1 MKGGILL
8 ESIILFWF
16 IVFGII
22 YIFTKEEKE
31 EPEKDDKPQEEHGLE
46 IPHRRDEIASLLKDG
61 LGEEEKKTELKRF
74 KYRCFN
80 CESEENLEFDHHL
93 PLSKGYSLKSKET
106 GSNTVVLCRRCNRAK
121 GNKLPEEYY
130 SREKLRKLEE
140 LGIRSHLYY
149 SSARIVEIEKL
160 LVGRKMERLEKA
172 IEKGEKVKFF
182 YYDQSKIMFLMEEVE
197 EIPVKV
203 YSRRRIEKYS
213 SGWEWYLEG
222 ASGRLYN
229 ISWIYRLNRAE
240 EREDTYNKVEH
251 LKFKK
256 GGNSL

>member
-1 MKGGILL
+1 MRGGVTL

-16 IVFGII
+16 IIFGII
-22 YIFTKEEKE
+22 YIFTREEKK
-31 EPEKDDKPQEEHGLE
+31 EPEKKKGSQGEENLE

-61 LGEEEKKTELKRF
+61 LGEEEKKVELKRF
-74 KYRCFN
+74 RHRCFN

-106 GSNTVVLCRRCNRAK
+106 GSNTVVLCRKCNREK
-121 GNKLPEEYY
+121 GNKLPEDYY

-149 SSARIVEIEKL
+149 SSARIVEIERL
-160 LVGRKMERLEKA
+160 LIGRKIERLEKS
-172 IEKGEKVKFF
+172 IEAGSKVKFS
-182 YYDQSKIMFLMEEVE
+182 YYDQSKIMFLMEEIE
-197 EIPVKV
+197 ETPVKV

-222 ASGRLYN
+222 EGGRLYN
-229 ISWIYRLNRAE
+229 ISWIYRLNKAEDRA
-240 EREDTYNKVEH
+240 DTYNKVEH
-251 LKFKK
+251 LKFQK
-256 GGNSL
+256 GGNPG

>member
-1 MKGGILL
+1 MKGGIGL

-16 IVFGII
+16 IIFGII
-22 YIFTKEEKE
+22 YIFTKEERE
-31 EPEKDDKPQEEHGLE
+31 EPEKREESQGKENLE

-61 LGEEEKKTELKRF
+61 LGEEEKKVELKRF
-74 KYRCFN
+74 KHRCFN
-80 CESEENLEFDHHL
+80 CESEDNLEFDHHL

-106 GSNTVVLCRRCNRAK
+106 GSNTVVLCRRCNREK
-121 GNKLPEEYY
+121 GNKLPEDYY

-149 SSARIVEIEKL
+149 SSSRIVEIEKL

-172 IEKGEKVKFF
+172 IERGDRVKFS

-203 YSRRRIEKYS
+203 YSRRRIERYS

-229 ISWIYRLNRAE
+229 ISWIYRLNRVDA
-240 EREDTYNKVEH
+240 RADAYNKVEH
-251 LKFKK
+251 LKLKK
-256 GGNSL
+256 GGNPG